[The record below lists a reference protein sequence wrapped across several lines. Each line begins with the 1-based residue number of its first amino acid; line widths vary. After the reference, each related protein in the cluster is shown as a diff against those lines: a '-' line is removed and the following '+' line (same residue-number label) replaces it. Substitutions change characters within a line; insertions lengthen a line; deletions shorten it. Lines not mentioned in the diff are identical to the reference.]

1 MDRLDEIR
9 KRLLATTPGA
19 WGRIS
24 NGEDWDDDEGD
35 DWVVC
40 TEDGQYIAQTSYDG
54 LSPTTRETCKA
65 DAVFIAHAKED
76 IDYLLRELEKFK
88 GQAH

>member
-19 WGRIS
+19 WGMV
-24 NGEDWDDDEGD
+24 EQDDDGD
-35 DWVVC
+35 WIVRTCGD
-40 TEDGQYIAQTSYDG
+40 QYIAQTSYDG
-54 LSPTTRETCKA
+54 LSITTRETCKA
-65 DAVFIAHAKED
+65 DAVFIAHAKKD
-76 IDYLLRELEKFK
+76 IAYLLQELEKFK

>member
-1 MDRLDEIR
+1 MSRISEIR

-54 LSPTTRETCKA
+54 LSPTTRETCKD